1 LRRVVITGVGIVS
14 CIGNTLEPV
23 TAALREGRS
32 GVVAVPEYA
41 DLGLRSQIAGLPDLS
56 GLPTIDRKLRRFM
69 GEGAMYAYHAL
80 RRAIDDAGLASD
92 KVSHPRTGLIVG
104 SGAGST
110 INHIE
115 AIDLYRREGPGKV
128 PPYVVPRAMGNTV
141 SACLATSFRIQGISY
156 GITSACATSA
166 HSIGN
171 AMELIAA
178 GRQDVVFAGGAEEV
192 TWTNSLMFDAMGA
205 LSAGY
210 NDTPARASRP
220 YDKGRD
226 GFVIAGGAGVL
237 VLEAIEHARARGA
250 PIYAEIVG
258 YGACSDGGDM
268 VVPSQDGV
276 ERVMRLALEGVE
288 RVDYVNTHGTAT
300 PIGDLIEVQAMRS
313 VFGTALPRFSS
324 TKGMT
329 GHAIAAAGAHEA
341 IYSLLMMRDG
351 FIAGSVNI
359 DSIEPE
365 VEGLPLVRE
374 SADARLDT
382 VMSNSF
388 GFGGTN
394 ASLIF
399 RRLDS

>member
-1 LRRVVITGVGIVS
+1 MRRVVITGVGIVS